1 MSWLPERGE
10 AAGETMYNQMHHW
23 FMRVALRDPIQRQQA
38 PLIQIV
44 YLVLI
49 IGALLWVPIS
59 LSSFVGTSA
68 RVLSSLSSV
77 SVVASTVLAFVL
89 LRQGRF
95 TSSVV
100 LATTGIFLAVALVLV
115 VTGLRQSGGL
125 LFAFALPMTLAG
137 LLLGHRGLLIFSG
150 MCLLAVSGV
159 LLLEYTVPTATGFG
173 SLDEPISVLGT
184 VTLALAMLGLFLG
197 SFGTSLRDALTI
209 ALVREQDLERAQ
221 GALEAA
227 VQTGEM
233 REVRLTQTLDE
244 LRTSQAAVHAL
255 SAPIIPVLPG
265 VLVAPL
271 IGTLD
276 RARVTTLATNV
287 LSEVERLQA
296 RHVIFDITGVPLV
309 DSDVAQTLLQ
319 VAVAVRLMGAEVLL
333 VGIRPEV
340 AQTIV
345 ASGSTLGTI
354 ITHADLQRAITTLLA
369 TDSATRFTAY

>member
-1 MSWLPERGE
+1 
-10 AAGETMYNQMHHW
+10 MYNQMHHW
-23 FMRVALRDPIQRQQA
+23 FMQVALRDPIQRRQA
-38 PLIQIV
+38 PLIQIA

-49 IGALLWVPIS
+49 VGALLWVPIS

-68 RVLSSLSSV
+68 RVLTILSSV
-77 SVVASTVLAFVL
+77 SVVVSTVLAFVL
-89 LRQGRF
+89 LRRGWF

-125 LFAFALPMTLAG
+125 LLAFALPLTLAG
-137 LLLGHRGLLIFSG
+137 LLLGQRGLLIFSAL
-150 MCLLAVSGV
+150 CLLTVSGV
-159 LLLEYTVPTATGFG
+159 LLLEYAMPSATGFG

-209 ALVREQDLERAQ
+209 ALVREQELEHAQ

-227 VQTGEM
+227 VQTGEL
-233 REVRLTQTLDE
+233 REVRLTQALDE

-276 RARVTTLATNV
+276 HARVTMLTTNV
-287 LSEVERLQA
+287 LSAVERFRA

-319 VAVAVRLMGAEVLL
+319 VALAVRLMGAEVLL

-354 ITHADLQRAITTLLA
+354 ITYADLQDAITTLLV
-369 TDSATRFTAY
+369 TDSATGFTAY